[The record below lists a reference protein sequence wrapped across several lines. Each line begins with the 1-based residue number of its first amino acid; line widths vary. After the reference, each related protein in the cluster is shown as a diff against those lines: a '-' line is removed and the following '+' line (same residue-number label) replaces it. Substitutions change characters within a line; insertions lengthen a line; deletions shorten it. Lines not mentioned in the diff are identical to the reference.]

1 MGGFSISIGK
11 WAGETIQRT
20 ENVGK
25 QAAIAL
31 FRGVILDTPVQ
42 EIGGGR
48 LRANWLA
55 TADSPSS
62 AQLAGVDPE
71 GSQTV
76 EKMTTVVLAQKMD
89 FTVYLANNLPYAQV
103 AEYGE
108 WKDKNGN
115 PANGPHTIGG
125 YSTQAPTGMVRRNMA
140 RINTN
145 LNKAMTLIK

>member
-1 MGGFSISIGK
+1 MGFSASIGK
-11 WAGETIQRT
+11 WAGDTITRT

-31 FRGVILDTPVQ
+31 FRGIILDTPVDT
-42 EIGGGR
+42 GR
-48 LRANWLA
+48 LRANWQA
-55 TADSPSS
+55 TADSPVFSQLS
-62 AQLAGVDPE
+62 LDDKDGAQA
-71 GSQTV
+71 V
-76 EKMTTVVLAQKMD
+76 EKMTTVILAQGQD
-89 FTVYLANNLPYAQV
+89 FTVYMTNSLPYAPV

-125 YSTQAPTGMVRRNMA
+125 YSIQAPAGMVRRNMT

-145 LNKAMTLIK
+145 LNKAMTLVK